1 MWSRVRGG
9 TGRFPPGHRTH
20 HGTEES
26 EEEDWYAL
34 FDVKNYQHR
43 PRDRGFLLGPQIP
56 RGQSRLCLG
65 FWVYMATDVSSV
77 PYLGM
82 LRFVVGT
89 LLLLLLTARL
99 TENFAGLS

>member
-9 TGRFPPGHRTH
+9 TGRFPPGHRSQQ
-20 HGTEES
+20 GTEHS
-26 EEEDWYAL
+26 EEDWYAL

-56 RGQSRLCLG
+56 RGQSPLCLG

-82 LRFVVGT
+82 LRFVVGILQ
-89 LLLLLLTARL
+89 LLPPFPSSSSFSLPD
-99 TENFAGLS
+99 

>member
-9 TGRFPPGHRTH
+9 TGRFPPGHRSQD
-20 HGTEES
+20 GAEDTE

-56 RGQSRLCLG
+56 QGQSQLCLG

-89 LLLLLLTARL
+89 PPAPPAPPDYK
-99 TENFAGLS
+99 TE

>member
-9 TGRFPPGHRTH
+9 TGRFPPGHRSQD
-20 HGTEES
+20 GAGETEE

-89 LLLLLLTARL
+89 LTLLPLLLQYKTD
-99 TENFAGLS
+99 

>member
-9 TGRFPPGHRTH
+9 TGRFPPGHRSQD
-20 HGTEES
+20 GAGETEEE

-89 LLLLLLTARL
+89 LTLLPLLLQYKTD
-99 TENFAGLS
+99 

>member
-9 TGRFPPGHRTH
+9 TGRFPPGHRSQQ
-20 HGTEES
+20 GS
-26 EEEDWYAL
+26 EDTEEDWYAL
-34 FDVKNYQHR
+34 FDLKNYQHR

-56 RGQSRLCLG
+56 QGQSRLCLG

-82 LRFVVGT
+82 LRFVVSLT
-89 LLLLLLTARL
+89 TCCLTAH
-99 TENFAGLS
+99 FPGLSSSPGT